1 MLFQVS
7 SQLSASLRGHLF
19 LTRSQLQG
27 ARRGTALPT
36 ATQVAPCAFRTLR
49 VSAFGREKGEKTR
62 TCE

>member
-27 ARRGTALPT
+27 ARRVDSSAHGHAGGSVRVQDP
-36 ATQVAPCAFRTLR
+36 ASLR
-49 VSAFGREKGEKTR
+49 VRPGEGG
-62 TCE
+62 ENEDL

>member
-7 SQLSASLRGHLF
+7 SQLSASLLAMF

-49 VSAFGREKGEKTR
+49 VSAFGREKREKTR